1 MSQVIELKDEVYTKL
16 KANADKRGVSPEVWI
31 EIIVEDDKETA
42 KLTNWKDFI
51 GASSKILTDNK
62 AKSRTD
68 FGKAVAKKL
77 QKQGLKLEY
86 DSD

>member
-16 KANADKRGVSPEVWI
+16 KANADKRGVTPEVWI
-31 EIIVEDDKETA
+31 EIIVDNKETA
-42 KLTNWKDFI
+42 KLSNWQDFI
-51 GASSKILTDNK
+51 GASAKLSTKNE